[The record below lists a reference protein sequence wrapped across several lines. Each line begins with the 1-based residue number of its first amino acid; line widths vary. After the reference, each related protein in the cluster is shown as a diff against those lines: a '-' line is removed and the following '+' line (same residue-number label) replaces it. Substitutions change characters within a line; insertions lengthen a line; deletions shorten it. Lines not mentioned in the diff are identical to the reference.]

1 MLTNPNTLQVIENKC
16 SPKKDEKTKKAA
28 NYNHLLRG
36 EINKFNM
43 ESNVLVMSM
52 VEGSDLKL
60 ERNNRLL
67 NQNISN
73 QEEKLKNRLA
83 SRSQSKHKTKDI
95 R

>member
-1 MLTNPNTLQVIENKC
+1 
-16 SPKKDEKTKKAA
+16 
-28 NYNHLLRG
+28 
-36 EINKFNM
+36 M

-83 SRSQSKHKTKDI
+83 SRSKSKHKIKDI
-95 R
+95 RWKPWLFHFYCMGYQTVNNLVTTNSSYKLLHS